1 MASIEFE
8 GKVARVKDWGD
19 ATDLSLE
26 IDEGRQY
33 PARCIVKLN
42 GSNNFEQ
49 GDVVKVSTA
58 TMPYAKS
65 REYTNRDGELKQV
78 TDIYFTNASANI
90 TDGANPIGKVEDDIF
105 GADPVPF

>member
-1 MASIEFE
+1 MASIEFT
-8 GKVARVKDWGD
+8 GKVSRVKDWGD

-26 IDEGRQY
+26 IEEGRQY

-42 GSNNFEQ
+42 GSNHFEQ

-65 REYTNRDGELKQV
+65 RTYTDREGNEKQV
-78 TDIYFTNASANI
+78 TDIYFTNASARI
-90 TDGANPIGKVEDDIF
+90 SEGANPVGAAEDDIF
-105 GADPVPF
+105 GATPIPF